1 MAENGLVEVEC
12 SSFQDALATQFA
24 VFVDSAPIEAGGVGA
39 YIRGNEDTVVLQEKS
54 EMASAMTGS
63 IDHLNSTGTTDGKD
77 FSVGKPASDI
87 EGIDGASA
95 TDKQLIEELVQQ
107 AGADL
112 QGCFARTPL
121 FNEPGS
127 VGMGPY
133 RNIKRLADGGGATCV
148 VGVGMSNDDPADVSG
163 VFAGLFQLG
172 EDPGETTWHSG
183 IDEGEAGYEA
193 TRRVRAWYDILDEEG
208 VDETEV

>member
-1 MAENGLVEVEC
+1 MAENGFVEVES

-24 VFVDSAPIEAGGVGA
+24 VFVNRAPIEAGGVGA
-39 YIRGNEDTVVLQEKS
+39 YIRGNEGAVVLQEKG

-63 IDHLNSTGTTDGKD
+63 IDHLNSTGTADGED
-77 FSVGKPASDI
+77 LSVGEPASDV

-95 TDKQLIEELVQQ
+95 TDKQLIEELVKE

-112 QGCFARTPL
+112 QGCFARAPL

-133 RNIKRLADGGGATCV
+133 RNIKFLA
-148 VGVGMSNDDPADVSG
+148 
-163 VFAGLFQLG
+163 
-172 EDPGETTWHSG
+172 ED
-183 IDEGEAGYEA
+183 
-193 TRRVRAWYDILDEEG
+193 RQ
-208 VDETEV
+208 